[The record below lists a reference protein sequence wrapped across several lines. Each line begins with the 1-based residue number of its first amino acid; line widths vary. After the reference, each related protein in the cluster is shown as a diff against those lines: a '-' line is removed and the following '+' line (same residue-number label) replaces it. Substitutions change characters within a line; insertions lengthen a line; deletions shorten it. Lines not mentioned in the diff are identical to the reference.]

1 MGNLISL
8 AIAGTAAFA
17 AAPLT
22 TEAQSAGEP
31 GATPTDAAV
40 FADFGRETGKM
51 HPELHSSGFGP
62 LICSCPQSTIND
74 IRAMGFKAPRTHDL
88 ALLNSAERVCDYYHI
103 FPLPHLDA
111 TNPANYVFGPAGG
124 AGARVDARPR
134 GAGRVQPKEL
144 EVH

>member
-22 TEAQSAGEP
+22 TAVQSAGEP

-51 HPELHSSGFGP
+51 RPELHSSGFGP

-74 IRAMGFKAPRTHDL
+74 IRAMGFKASRTHDW
-88 ALLNSAERVCDYYHI
+88 APSPSASTSSPCAPSRRWRS
-103 FPLPHLDA
+103 
-111 TNPANYVFGPAGG
+111 PAANASGRRPA
-124 AGARVDARPR
+124 
-134 GAGRVQPKEL
+134 
-144 EVH
+144 